1 MADELTM
8 NASFSIT
15 TTNLSESLSP
25 GAVSIDVASVAGSGG
40 IQEVGTA
47 VEQITKGDTTD
58 GGFYFFRNIDATN
71 FVEIGTTSDDSA
83 SGTFQPF
90 LKLLAGEYS
99 IGRLKEANVF
109 AKSNTAAT
117 KLQYRMVSP

>member
-1 MADELTM
+1 MADELTIS
-8 NASFSIT
+8 ASYSLN
-15 TTNLSESLSP
+15 TTNLSESNAP
-25 GAVSIDVASVAGSGG
+25 GSISIDVASVAGSGG
-40 IQEVGTA
+40 IQNVGTA

-58 GGFYFFRNIDATN
+58 GGFYFFRNIDDTN
-71 FVEIGTTSDDSA
+71 FVEIGTTSDDTD

-109 AKSNTAAT
+109 AKADTAAIN
-117 KLQYRMVSP
+117 LQYRMVSP

>member
-1 MADELTM
+1 MADELNI
-8 NASFSIT
+8 NASYSIS
-15 TTNLSESLSP
+15 TTNLSEANAP
-25 GAVSIDVASVAGSGG
+25 GSISIDVASVAGSGG
-40 IQEVGTA
+40 IQNVGTA

-71 FVEIGTTSDDSA
+71 YVEIGTTSDDSA

-109 AKSNTAAT
+109 AKANTAAIN
-117 KLQYRMVSP
+117 LQYRMVSP